1 MIQRYKQQTRKKL
14 KNGFLEEYAKQAAM
28 SFFVEVITPSP
39 PDGLKNTSLAMPQ
52 ICDTVNEGG
61 PELPCIAVKD
71 ILEQAGKVEKVI
83 QAKCDKL
90 YVKWKGYNNPFNICI
105 DKKRYRYVK

>member
-39 PDGLKNTSLAMPQ
+39 PTG
-52 ICDTVNEGG
+52 
-61 PELPCIAVKD
+61 
-71 ILEQAGKVEKVI
+71 
-83 QAKCDKL
+83 
-90 YVKWKGYNNPFNICI
+90 
-105 DKKRYRYVK
+105 